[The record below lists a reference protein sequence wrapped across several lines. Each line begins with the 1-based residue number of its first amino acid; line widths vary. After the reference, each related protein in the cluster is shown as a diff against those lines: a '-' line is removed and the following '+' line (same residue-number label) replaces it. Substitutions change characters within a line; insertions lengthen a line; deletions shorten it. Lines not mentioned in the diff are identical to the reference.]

1 MFSDPGKMESTTN
14 LEHSNKSLWFCVCNC
29 FMVLNWIKMGGH
41 VGMYYDNLTLVHFTA
56 LYRQQA
62 TTSTDIDKYPW
73 RQNLYDHLPYRT
85 SPISIPWAFWQG
97 YGSRLREQVARDH
110 LGSRDLT
117 IDAVEDSV
125 PSNRKYGYTEAFTV
139 SRWLG
144 AVTVESLVPGPEQH
158 GVSIVEV
165 RWNSRVGGQC
175 VDTLRPR
182 QNGRHFADAIFL
194 NENVWI
200 PIEIS
205 LKFVPKGP
213 IDNIPALVQIMA
225 WRRSGGLDELKTPN
239 TSAYY
244 HGWYIGCCRLESVL
258 SVPSFWATLYTKTAP
273 SLTKNS

>member
-1 MFSDPGKMESTTN
+1 MFLIIRFMFSDPGKMELTTN

-85 SPISIPWAFWQG
+85 SPILIPWAFWQG

-110 LGSRDLT
+110 LGSRYLT

-139 SRWLG
+139 SRWQG
-144 AVTVESLVPGPEQH
+144 AVTEESLVPGPEQY

-165 RWNSRVGGQC
+165 RWNSRGAMCQHIEAE
-175 VDTLRPR
+175 TKWTPFRR
-182 QNGRHFADAIFL
+182 RHFEVHFL
-194 NENVWI
+194 EWKCLNSDWDF
-200 PIEIS
+200 IEVCS
-205 LKFVPKGP
+205 
-213 IDNIPALVQIMA
+213 
-225 WRRSGGLDELKTPN
+225 
-239 TSAYY
+239 
-244 HGWYIGCCRLESVL
+244 
-258 SVPSFWATLYTKTAP
+258 
-273 SLTKNS
+273 